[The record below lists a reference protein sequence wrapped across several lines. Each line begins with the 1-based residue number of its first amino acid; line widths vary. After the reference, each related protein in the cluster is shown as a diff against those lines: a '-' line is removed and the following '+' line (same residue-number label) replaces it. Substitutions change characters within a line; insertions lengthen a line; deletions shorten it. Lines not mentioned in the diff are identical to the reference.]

1 MKLLQKLN
9 KEKAE
14 KRAAKMLAIKGL
26 INHMY
31 SSMLKTILVS
41 KLPSIS
47 KEYGNLDMKAIE
59 YLSIVISE
67 KFKDDEEFLLNV
79 GATVYTEGTNE
90 PVKISEEGCKKCSK
104 YLQRLVTE
112 ELIFDLLKGY
122 DEKTYQAGKLIE
134 GMRGKVE
141 MNTGKSYSIEE
152 SDK

>member
-31 SSMLKTILVS
+31 TSMLKTILVS

-90 PVKISEEGCKKCSK
+90 PVKISEEGCKKCSE

-112 ELIFDLLKGY
+112 ELIFDLLKVY

-134 GMRGKVE
+134 GMRDKVE

>member
-31 SSMLKTILVS
+31 SSILKSILVS

-59 YLSIVISE
+59 YLSIIISE
-67 KFKDDEEFLLNV
+67 KFKDDDEFLISV

-90 PVKISEEGCKKCSK
+90 PVKISEEGCKKCSE
-104 YLQRLVTE
+104 YLQRIVTDELV
-112 ELIFDLLKGY
+112 FDLLKDY
-122 DEKTYQAGKLIE
+122 DPNTYQAGKLIE
-134 GMRGKVE
+134 GMRAKVE
-141 MNTGKSYSIEE
+141 MSTGKSYSIEGVDE
-152 SDK
+152 